1 MIYSYQEN
9 NLNKPI
15 NMASKYEW
23 QYCSLGGAIR
33 VKIGSGDDIAHL
45 GELDQKLW
53 TVLSCPVEG
62 LEFDKQTLEYLDTE
76 KDGKIMVNEVVQAAQ
91 WLTSVIKD
99 KDSILNGDSVL
110 QLNSITLTL
119 PPQPERDFTIPPGRF

>member
-1 MIYSYQEN
+1 MIYGYQEN

-33 VKIGSGDDIAHL
+33 VKIGSGEDIAHL

-99 KDSILNGDSVL
+99 NDSILNGDSVL
-110 QLNSITLTL
+110 QLNNIDTS
-119 PPQPERDFTIPPGRF
+119 PQPERDFTIPPGRF

>member
-1 MIYSYQEN
+1 MIYGYQEN

-33 VKIGSGDDIAHL
+33 VKIGSGEDIAHL

-62 LEFDKQTLEYLDTE
+62 LEFDKQTLE
-76 KDGKIMVNEVVQAAQ
+76 
-91 WLTSVIKD
+91 
-99 KDSILNGDSVL
+99 
-110 QLNSITLTL
+110 L
-119 PPQPERDFTIPPGRF
+119 P